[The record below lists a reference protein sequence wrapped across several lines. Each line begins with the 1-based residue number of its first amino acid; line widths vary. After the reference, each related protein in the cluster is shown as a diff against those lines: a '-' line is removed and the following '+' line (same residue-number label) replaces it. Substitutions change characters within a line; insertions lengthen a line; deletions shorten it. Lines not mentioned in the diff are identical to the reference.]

1 MKFLFVHQNFPGQF
15 LHLVRHLVESR
26 QHEIV
31 FITEPNAN
39 VIQGVRKVPYRKPAL
54 PSPECHP
61 GTRELDAGL
70 RRADAVFQVAKNL
83 QSLGFEPDVIIGH
96 HGWGEML
103 SLVDVW
109 PRAPIYGYFEFYYN
123 PERADVGFDPEF
135 PNNTL
140 DFPRIR
146 AKNAINH
153 IALNLGQHGNSPTRW
168 QRSTYPDWAQKQIDL
183 LWEGV
188 DLDVCRPDAAHRR
201 KPLRIGGMT
210 VKPTDT
216 LVTYVSRDL
225 EPYRGFHT
233 MMRTLPAL
241 QKARKDLKVIMVG
254 SDGVSYGVM
263 PPEGGTWRERMMK
276 EVGNSIDLER
286 VAFPGR
292 VSYADYLSMMKR
304 SDTHVY
310 LTYPFVASW
319 SLRESLALG
328 CAVIG
333 SDTQPVQEFIQHGE
347 TGLLTSFF
355 DPQALAT
362 TVLDLLEN
370 KSLNSKLRSNA
381 RTYAEKHLSMDDY
394 IAAYRAAIERI
405 TNRPIDDAPAARKA
419 PVKAAVKAAAKP
431 KAAAGGK
438 QPATRAAAVAKS
450 PVPAAAKKAQAA
462 APATKTPVAA
472 PATKTR
478 APKPVAP
485 KTAARTAPA
494 QKTPARKA
502 AAAKPATPAAKR
514 KAPRR

>member
-15 LHLVRHLVESR
+15 LHIVRHLVESG

-39 VIQGVRKVPYRKPAL
+39 VISGVRKVPYRKPAL
-54 PSPECHP
+54 PAADCHP
-61 GTRELDAGL
+61 GSRELDAGL

-83 QSLGFEPDVIIGH
+83 QGLGFEPDIIIGH

-103 SLVDVW
+103 SLIDVW

-135 PNNTL
+135 PNNPL

-168 QRSTYPDWAQKQIDL
+168 QRSTYPGWAQQQIDL

-188 DLDVCRPDAAHRR
+188 DLDVCRPDASQRR
-201 KPLRIGGMT
+201 RPLTIGGMT
-210 VKPTDT
+210 IKPTDT

-233 MMRTLPAL
+233 MMRTLPEL
-241 QKARKDLKVIMVG
+241 QKARKDLKVVMVG

-276 EVGNSIDLER
+276 EVGNRIDLER

-292 VSYADYLSMMKR
+292 VAYSDYLSLMKR

-355 DPQALAT
+355 DPKGLAT

-381 RTYAEKHLSMDDY
+381 RDYAEKHLSMGDY
-394 IAAYRAAIERI
+394 IAAYRSAIERM
-405 TNRPIDDAPAARKA
+405 TQRPIDDPAAPRKA
-419 PVKAAVKAAAKP
+419 PGKGAMKAAAKP
-431 KAAAGGK
+431 KAAGGK
-438 QPATRAAAVAKS
+438 QPATRAAATRS
-450 PVPAAAKKAQAA
+450 
-462 APATKTPVAA
+462 PVAA
-472 PATKTR
+472 PAARTQ
-478 APKPVAP
+478 AAKPVAP
-485 KTAARTAPA
+485 KTPAGKAP
-494 QKTPARKA
+494 
-502 AAAKPATPAAKR
+502 AAKPAAPAAKR
-514 KAPRR
+514 KAPRRQGSVGK